1 MTKEKPQAVEIKFA
15 NYFRSDR
22 NDYVLAKVVEH
33 YADGRKVPALRE
45 FVNFERPFYITRPPF
60 RNHQQ
65 KKECEKLENLQEFK
79 CRQMD
84 LTQAVAKALGYRGK
98 YNGTLRQL
106 CRSPY
111 VYHTDFTTP
120 AIIVDT
126 YKRKYPDAVSPYSV
140 AVLDIETNMVDG
152 TEDPIIV
159 SVTFGTKAIL
169 CIDKHWL
176 GRENC
181 VKSKILEACGVYEGD
196 LIEQRKID
204 IEIYFGENAGDIS
217 QMAISKINEWMP
229 DFVCIWKINYDIP
242 KILKALDKYGY
253 NAHEVFSHPSVP
265 KEFRKINYY
274 PDDTPQLKTKGGKEK
289 MEPKDEMNQ
298 WPFLTCPSA
307 SIYLCGMRIYGKHR
321 YAAEGK
327 PADGYS
333 LDVTLKRHINR
344 TKVKIKGLENV
355 TGLDFHVKAQR
366 HFKLDYVAY
375 NFGDCVELE
384 LLQEKI
390 LDLPINIGNFIGVS
404 EYRDYF
410 KQTKKASDEMH
421 LLHLE
426 YKQPLCGTSDEMVT
440 ELDKLTYGKGKEEDR
455 DGWIAMLAS
464 YKCYP
469 THREFFKGSG
479 IPCMLRRDVADEDAA
494 ATYPSEEE
502 AFNISQQTVI
512 YEMVRV
518 EHLTLS
524 EQMMMGIDLT
534 GGSSNAALLLNTIY
548 QLPPFQDVLDIFK
561 ADLGIK

>member
-15 NYFRSDR
+15 NYFRSDK

-45 FVNFERPFYITRPPF
+45 FVNFERPFYITRPPY

-65 KKECEKLENLQEFK
+65 KKECEDLEKLQEFK

-84 LTQAVAKALGYRGK
+84 LPNAVSKALGYRGK
-98 YNGTLRQL
+98 YNGTFKQL

-111 VYHTDFTTP
+111 VYHTDISTP
-120 AIIVDT
+120 SIIVNT
-126 YKRKYPDAVSPYSV
+126 YKNKYPDAVTPYSV
-140 AVLDIETNMVDG
+140 AVLDIETDVVNG
-152 TEDPIIV
+152 TGEPIIV
-159 SVTFGTKAIL
+159 SVTFGTKAIM
-169 CIDKHWL
+169 CIDRHWL

-181 VKSKILEACGVYEGD
+181 VKSKVIEACRLYEGD

-204 IEIYFGENAGDIS
+204 IEVYFGENAGDIS
-217 QMAISKINEWMP
+217 QHAIGKINEWLP
-229 DFVCIWKINYDIP
+229 DFVCIWNIDFDIP
-242 KILKALDKYGY
+242 KILDALDKYGY
-253 NAHEVFSHPSVP
+253 NPNDVFSHPSVP
-265 KEFRKINYY
+265 KEFRKINFYA
-274 PDDTPQLKTKGGKEK
+274 DDKPQLKMVGGRERL
-289 MEPKDEMNQ
+289 MPKDKMDQ
-298 WPFLTCPSA
+298 WPFLTAPSA

-327 PADGYS
+327 PAGGYG

-344 TKVKIKGLENV
+344 AKVKIKGLENEF
-355 TGLDFHVKAQR
+355 GLHFHEKAQR
-366 HFKLDYVAY
+366 HYKLDYIAY
-375 NFGDCVELE
+375 NLGDCVELE

-390 LDLPINIGNFIGVS
+390 LDLPVNIGSFIGVT
-404 EYRDYF
+404 EYCNYF

-421 LLHLE
+421 LLHME
-426 YKQPLCGTSDEMVT
+426 YKQPLCATSDEMLID
-440 ELDKLTYGKGKEEDR
+440 LDKLTYGKGKEEER

-479 IPCMLRRDVADEDAA
+479 IPCMLRRDVADSDATS
-494 ATYPSEEE
+494 TYPSEEE
-502 AFNISQQTVI
+502 AFNISQQTMI
-512 YEMVRV
+512 YEMVKV

-524 EQMMMGIDLT
+524 EQMMMGIDIT

-548 QLPPFQDVLDIFK
+548 QVPHFQDVLDLFK
-561 ADLGIK
+561 ADMGLT